1 MRTTVRIED
10 DLLAEL
16 KRRAHA
22 DGTSLAK
29 LLNRL
34 LRAGLEAKKPR
45 RRRVRIATVDM
56 GPPKID
62 LDRALTLASELEDE
76 ETLRKVALRK

>member
-16 KRRAHA
+16 KEQARAE
-22 DGTSLAK
+22 GISLAQ
-29 LLNRL
+29 LLNRA
-34 LRAGLEAKKPR
+34 LRAGLETKKPR
-45 RRRVRIATVDM
+45 RRPVRIQPLEM

-62 LDRALTLASELEDE
+62 LDKALHMAEQLEDE
-76 ETLRKVALRK
+76 ELLRKVALRK

>member
-16 KRRAHA
+16 KEQARAE
-22 DGTSLAK
+22 GISLAQ
-29 LLNRL
+29 LLNRA
-34 LRAGLEAKKPR
+34 LRTGLETKKPR
-45 RRRVRIATVDM
+45 RRTVRIQPLEM

-62 LDRALTLASELEDE
+62 LDKALHVAEQLEDE
-76 ETLRKVALRK
+76 EFLRKIALRK